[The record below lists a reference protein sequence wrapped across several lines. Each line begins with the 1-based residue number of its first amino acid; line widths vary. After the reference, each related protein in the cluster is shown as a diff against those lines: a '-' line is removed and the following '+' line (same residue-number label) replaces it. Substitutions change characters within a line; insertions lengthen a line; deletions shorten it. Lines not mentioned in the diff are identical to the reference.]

1 MRKRN
6 STNDAIHLNCVFI
19 CQQFDGLFLLFCFSD
34 VVGSSYPWLEQIS
47 RQEQLLKVCDSIKND
62 SHINYSQLDHILI
75 DHQHKLLYCYVP
87 KVACTNWKR
96 VLMVLTGRSNA
107 SNLVDI
113 SATLAHDVN
122 STLSLPELSETEAQY
137 CLNNY
142 INFLMVRH
150 PFERLLSAY
159 RNKFESSHPSA
170 KYFQVSFI
178 VHVNKI
184 KTYFRG
190 YSVWNVY
197 AYAW

>member
-1 MRKRN
+1 MCYW
-6 STNDAIHLNCVFI
+6 TMGLQCVVLGVLAF
-19 CQQFDGLFLLFCFSD
+19 
-34 VVGSSYPWLEQIS
+34 SYPWLEQIA
-47 RQEQLLKVCDSIKND
+47 RQEQLLSICDNVKHSQI
-62 SHINYSQLDHILI
+62 SHSQLDHILI

-113 SATLAHDVN
+113 PATLAHNVN
-122 STLSLPELSETEAQY
+122 SSLSLPELNAIDAQN

-142 INFLMVRH
+142 VNFLMVRH

-170 KYFQVSFI
+170 KYFQVRFD
-178 VHVNKI
+178 
-184 KTYFRG
+184 
-190 YSVWNVY
+190 
-197 AYAW
+197 

>member
-1 MRKRN
+1 M
-6 STNDAIHLNCVFI
+6 
-19 CQQFDGLFLLFCFSD
+19 GLLLGVLS
-34 VVGSSYPWLEQIS
+34 SSYPWLEQIS
-47 RQEQLLKVCDSIKND
+47 RQEQLLSVCDNIK
-62 SHINYSQLDHILI
+62 YSLTTPHNQLDHILI

-113 SATLAHDVN
+113 PASLAHNEN
-122 STLSLPELSETEAQY
+122 STISLSELTQNDAQY

-170 KYFQVSFI
+170 KYFQVST
-178 VHVNKI
+178 VSQVNALCLI
-184 KTYFRG
+184 TAICFRPDMVG
-190 YSVWNVY
+190 TS
-197 AYAW
+197 